1 MAEHATD
8 AFWHPGMLEPPGR
21 VNLRTLVYI
30 RWVAVV
36 GQLVTLLAVHYGLR
50 FELPLIEATAVVLA
64 SALLNIAVTM
74 RRPLSMRLGD
84 RAAAL
89 HLAYDVVQL
98 SALLFLTGGLRNPFS
113 LLILAPVTVSAT
125 ALSRGSTVGLGT
137 LSTICIT
144 LLAVWHLPFPW
155 SGKPLDL
162 DELYIT
168 GIWEALIL
176 GTLFIAVYVGSV
188 SEEARKMSDA
198 LAAAQ
203 TALSSE
209 QRLSELG
216 ALAAAAAHELGSP
229 LATIAVTA
237 KEMSHEV
244 AKDSPLVDDIALL
257 ISQSDRCREILAGL
271 AQRPEA
277 DGGPP
282 YSSMPLSALV
292 LVAAQPHE
300 SEGIE
305 LRFEPGPH
313 ATTPESREPMARRS
327 AEIIHGLGN
336 LIQNAV
342 QFANTRVTIETRWGP
357 EELSVAVRDD
367 GPGFSPGLLDR
378 LGEPYLST
386 REGDGYMG
394 LGVFIACTLL
404 KRTGGKVRFA
414 NRAGGGAEVVVSWP
428 RAALADTS

>member
-8 AFWHPGMLEPPGR
+8 AFWHPGALEPPGR

-30 RWVAVV
+30 RWVAVF
-36 GQLVTLLAVHYGLR
+36 GQLATLLTVHYGLR
-50 FELPLIEATAVVLA
+50 FDLPLVEAITVVAA
-64 SALLNIAVTM
+64 SALLNTAVTL
-74 RRPLSMRLGD
+74 RWPLSMRLGD

-89 HLAYDVVQL
+89 HLAYDVMQL

-144 LLAVWHLPFPW
+144 LLALWHLPFPW
-155 SGKPLDL
+155 SGTSLDF
-162 DELYIT
+162 DELYVI
-168 GIWEALIL
+168 GIWEATIL

-188 SEEARKMSDA
+188 SEQARRMSDA

-216 ALAAAAAHELGSP
+216 GLAAVAAHELGSP

-244 AKDSPLVDDIALL
+244 AKDSPLADDIALL
-257 ISQSDRCREILAGL
+257 ISQSDRCREILASL

-277 DGGPP
+277 HGGPP

-292 LVAAQPHE
+292 LVAAQPYE
-300 SEGIE
+300 SAGVE

-313 ATTPESREPMARRS
+313 STTPDSEEPMVRRS
-327 AEIIHGLGN
+327 AEFIHGLGN
-336 LIQNAV
+336 FIQNAV
-342 QFANTRVTIETRWGP
+342 QFADSMVTIETRWGP

-367 GPGFSPGLLDR
+367 GPGFPSGMLDR

-386 REGDGYMG
+386 RGDDEHMG
-394 LGVFIACTLL
+394 LGIFIACTLL
-404 KRTGGKVRFA
+404 KRTGAQVRFA
-414 NRAGGGAEVVVSWP
+414 KGADGGAEAVVSWP
-428 RAALADTS
+428 RSALADTN

>member
-8 AFWHPGMLEPPGR
+8 AYWHPGALEPPGR

-30 RWVAVV
+30 RWTAVV
-36 GQLVTLLAVHYGLR
+36 GQLATLLAVRYGLG
-50 FELPLIEATAVVLA
+50 FELPLLASVSVVAA
-64 SALLNIAVTM
+64 SALLNVAVTL
-74 RRPLSMRLGD
+74 RWPLSMRLGD

-89 HLAYDVVQL
+89 HFAYDVVQL
-98 SALLFLTGGLRNPFS
+98 SALLFLTGGLHNPFS

-125 ALSRGSTVGLGT
+125 ALSRGSTVGLGA
-137 LSTICIT
+137 LSTLCIT

-155 SGKPLDL
+155 AGTPPALDG
-162 DELYIT
+162 LYIA
-168 GIWEALIL
+168 GVWEATII
-176 GTLFIAVYVGSV
+176 GTLFIAVYVASV
-188 SEEARKMSDA
+188 SEQARRMSDA

-244 AKDSPLVDDIALL
+244 GKDHPLAGDIALL
-257 ISQSDRCREILAGL
+257 IGQSDRCRDILAGL

-282 YSSMPLSALV
+282 YSRLPLGALV
-292 LVAAQPHE
+292 LVAAQPHR
-300 SEGIE
+300 SEGVD
-305 LRFEPGPH
+305 LRFEPGPFP
-313 ATTPESREPMARRS
+313 ATPESSEPMAPRS

-342 QFANTRVTIETRWGP
+342 QFADSKVTIETRWGP
-357 EELSVAVRDD
+357 AELSVAVRDD
-367 GPGFSPGLLDR
+367 GPGFSPGLLER
-378 LGEPYLST
+378 LGEPYLSS
-386 REGDGYMG
+386 REGEGYMG
-394 LGVFIACTLL
+394 LGVFIAVTLL
-404 KRTGGKVRFA
+404 KRTGGTVRFA
-414 NRAGGGAEVVVSWP
+414 NRAGGGAEAVVSWP
-428 RAALADTS
+428 RAALEDTG